1 MDMFKAFAI
10 YFGFFYVYYIF
21 NSEYPKKLEVTFFFI
36 NSEAA
41 TGGVPWKKVF
51 NQISQ
56 NSQKNNCARNYFLI
70 KLQAYGKPPEVFCEK
85 RCYIKSRQLY

>member
-21 NSEYPKKLEVTFFFI
+21 NSEYPKKLEVTSFFI

-41 TGGVPWKKVF
+41 TGGVP
-51 NQISQ
+51 
-56 NSQKNNCARNYFLI
+56 
-70 KLQAYGKPPEVFCEK
+70 
-85 RCYIKSRQLY
+85 